1 MLPDAYLS
9 HAIPGR
15 LRVKIPS
22 KKGDSC
28 YFDDVHKQMS
38 GYEGIASVAVN
49 ALTGSVL
56 VIHTVDFR
64 KIAAYA
70 ERNNL
75 FRMEDVK
82 PFEKQTYISRKVS
95 ETFKDVNSRVIV
107 STKGFANVPDLVLLA
122 LVGLSAIQISRGN
135 FTAPAWYTALWYAL
149 NIFLKAQA
157 KEV

>member
-1 MLPDAYLS
+1 MLPDAYVS
-9 HAIPGR
+9 HVIPGR

-22 KKGDSC
+22 KKGDAR

-38 GYEGIASVAVN
+38 GYEGIARVAVN
-49 ALTGSVL
+49 SLTASVL
-56 VIHTVDFR
+56 VIHELNSR

-70 ERNNL
+70 EQSNL
-75 FRMEDVK
+75 FRIEDVK

-95 ETFKDVNSRVIV
+95 ETFRDVNSRVIV
-107 STKGFANVPDLVLLA
+107 STKGFANVPDLVLLT
-122 LVGLSAIQISRGN
+122 LVGLSVIQISRGN

>member
-28 YFDDVHKQMS
+28 YFDDVHTLMS
-38 GYEGIASVAVN
+38 EYEGIEKVVVN
-49 ALTGSVL
+49 ALTASVL
-56 VIHTVDFR
+56 VIHAVDSK

-95 ETFKDVNSRVIV
+95 ETFRDMNSSVIV
-107 STKGFANVPDLVLLA
+107 STKGFANVPDLVLLT

-149 NIFLKAQA
+149 NIFLKAQS

>member
-9 HAIPGR
+9 HAIAGR

-22 KKGDSC
+22 RKGNSR
-28 YFDDVHKQMS
+28 YFDDIFTQMS
-38 GYEGIASVAVN
+38 AYEGISRVVVN

-56 VIHTVDFR
+56 VIHTLDSR

-70 ERNNL
+70 ERHNL
-75 FRMEDVK
+75 FRLEDVK
-82 PFEKQTYISRKVS
+82 PIEKQTYISRKVS
-95 ETFKDVNSRVIV
+95 ETFRDVNSRVIA
-107 STKGFANVPDLVLLA
+107 STKGFANVPDLVLLT
-122 LVGLSAIQISRGN
+122 LVGLSVIQISRGN

>member
-1 MLPDAYLS
+1 MLPDAYVS
-9 HAIPGR
+9 HVIPGR

-22 KKGDSC
+22 KKGDAR

-38 GYEGIASVAVN
+38 GYEGIARVVVN
-49 ALTGSVL
+49 ALTASVL
-56 VIHTVDFR
+56 VIHELNSR

-70 ERNNL
+70 EQGNL
-75 FRMEDVK
+75 FRIEDVK

-95 ETFKDVNSRVIV
+95 ETFRDVNSRVIV
-107 STKGFANVPDLVLLA
+107 STKGFANVPDLALLT
-122 LVGLSAIQISRGN
+122 LVGLSVIQISRGN

>member
-22 KKGDSC
+22 KKGDSR
-28 YFDDVHKQMS
+28 YFDDVCTQMS
-38 GYEGIASVAVN
+38 GYEGIEKVAVN
-49 ALTGSVL
+49 ALTASIL
-56 VIHTVDFR
+56 VIHAVDSK